1 MLKEKN
7 EESVSLKKA
16 NRIILKHVMWTMASA
31 VIPIHVVDVLGI
43 VFIQN
48 DMMKQ
53 LCKLYDFDY
62 QQNVGKSIVAS
73 LITSSSAKGISLV
86 FSKMKVVDKAVLA
99 ATSAAFT
106 YALGRLFISNFEKGI
121 SLVDIDLKAGEELF
135 NEYFEKG
142 KEVVTN
148 MK

>member
-1 MLKEKN
+1 MPKKMN
-7 EESVSLKKA
+7 EESLSLKKA
-16 NRIILKHVMWTMASA
+16 NRIIMKHVMWTMASA
-31 VIPIHVVDVLGI
+31 VIPIHVVDVVGI

-73 LITSSSAKGISLV
+73 LITSSSAKGISLA
-86 FSKMKVVDKAVLA
+86 FGKMKVVDKVVLA
-99 ATSAAFT
+99 TTSAAFT
-106 YALGRLFISNFEKGI
+106 YALGRFFISNFEKGI
-121 SLVDIDLKAGEELF
+121 SLIDIDLKAGEELF

-142 KEVVTN
+142 KDVVTN